1 MTATWKPTLRS
12 GLWLAGFG
20 ALASAL
26 LAGTY
31 ALTRDQIAAS
41 TQARLLRE
49 LSAVLPPTLYDNSL
63 STDTVEVDDAALG
76 GRSTVYRARRNGEPV
91 ALVLTVRTLE
101 GYSGA
106 IDLLVGVDREG
117 RLTGV
122 RVTQHRETPGLGDK
136 IELRKSEWIRG
147 FEGRS
152 LGDPAAEAWTVR
164 KDGGVF
170 DEFTG
175 ATITPRAVV
184 KAVALTLEWVSQHQS
199 ALFDLPPD
207 ALTPPAA
214 LPSNPTPP
222 ETPA

>member
-1 MTATWKPTLRS
+1 MKQAVKPTLRA

-49 LSAVLPPTLYDNSL
+49 LSAVLPPERYNNAL
-63 STDTVEVDDAALG
+63 STDTQVVNEAALG
-76 GRSTVYRARRNGEPV
+76 GSSTIYRARQDGQPV
-91 ALVLTVRTLE
+91 ALILSVKALD

-106 IDLLVGVDREG
+106 IDLLVGVDRNG

-136 IELRKSEWIRG
+136 IELRKSDWILD
-147 FEGRS
+147 FDGRS
-152 LGDPAAEAWTVR
+152 LDNPALAQWTVR

-170 DEFTG
+170 DQFTG
-175 ATITPRAVV
+175 ATITPRAIV
-184 KAVALTLEWVSQHQS
+184 KALSWVADHRAELFETS
-199 ALFDLPPD
+199 AAATD
-207 ALTPPAA
+207 TPPSEAA
-214 LPSNPTPP
+214 AP
-222 ETPA
+222 